1 MLTTKTVTA
10 AAIVLLTLVR
20 SSAAE
25 DLRLL
30 DAVKRQ
36 DEAGVRLLIKEHV
49 DSEAR
54 QSDGTTAL
62 HWAAHRNNLG
72 IALALLRAG
81 ATVNVANE
89 LGVTPLVL
97 AGENGNGDMVAAF
110 LEAGANPNVLTLA
123 GESPLMAAARSGSVP
138 AVAALLKRGAN
149 PNAAERTRGQTALM

>member
-1 MLTTKTVTA
+1 VTGRPRF
-10 AAIVLLTLVR
+10 TGR
-20 SSAAE
+20 
-25 DLRLL
+25 
-30 DAVKRQ
+30 
-36 DEAGVRLLIKEHV
+36 HT
-49 DSEAR
+49 
-54 QSDGTTAL
+54 GTISGSPSHCCGL
-62 HWAAHRNNLG
+62 
-72 IALALLRAG
+72 G

-149 PNAAERTRGQTALM
+149 PNAAERTRGQTALMWA